1 MDNFF
6 RVVKEKTS
14 ISTIL
19 EIEAKEVIPVSGATI
34 LVAADVKT
42 VEVKEGAVL
51 KIGEQYFMW
60 NAEKK
65 TLVPQ
70 IWGRIKKKQ
79 YFSCFFF
86 LCFLEKYIN

>member
-6 RVVKEKTS
+6 RVVKEKATV
-14 ISTIL
+14 STIL
-19 EIEAKEVIPVSGATI
+19 EINAKELVPVSGAVI
-34 LVAADVKT
+34 LVAAEIKT

-65 TLVPQ
+65 MLVPQ
-70 IWGRIKKKQ
+70 IWWGVKKR
-79 YFSCFFF
+79 S
-86 LCFLEKYIN
+86 

>member
-14 ISTIL
+14 VSTIL
-19 EIEAKEVIPVSGATI
+19 EIEAKELVPVSGAVV
-34 LVAADVKT
+34 LVAAEKKT

-51 KIGEQYFMW
+51 KIGEQYFLW

-65 TLVPQ
+65 ILVPQ
-70 IWGRIKKKQ
+70 I
-79 YFSCFFF
+79 
-86 LCFLEKYIN
+86 

>member
-14 ISTIL
+14 ISTVL
-19 EIEAKEVIPVSGATI
+19 EINAKELVPVSGATV

-60 NAEKK
+60 NAEKR

-70 IWGRIKKKQ
+70 I
-79 YFSCFFF
+79 
-86 LCFLEKYIN
+86 

>member
-6 RVVKEKTS
+6 RVVKEKATV
-14 ISTIL
+14 STIL
-19 EIEAKEVIPVSGATI
+19 EINAKELVPVSGAVI
-34 LVAADVKT
+34 LVAAEIKT

-65 TLVPQ
+65 MLVPQ
-70 IWGRIKKKQ
+70 I
-79 YFSCFFF
+79 
-86 LCFLEKYIN
+86 